1 MKVVLLAGS
10 FGTRISE
17 ESNFRPKPMI
27 ETGGSILGANC
38 GSLCVAI
45 QHKEFRNKGVGGL
58 LMQKVLEEARHSGCY
73 RVDWNVRDWNVKGI
87 NFYKK
92 LGAKFVEDRLSMRI
106 ELDGV

>member
-45 QHKEFRNKGVGGL
+45 QH
-58 LMQKVLEEARHSGCY
+58 Q
-73 RVDWNVRDWNVKGI
+73 
-87 NFYKK
+87 
-92 LGAKFVEDRLSMRI
+92 AKPKPI
-106 ELDGV
+106 WHH